1 MKTKFKDT
9 EIGLIPEDWDVYS
22 LSELY
27 EFGSGLSKSKN
38 DFGFGYPFLSY
49 KDIFD
54 NFFVPEHL
62 GSLANT
68 TKKERMNCS
77 VKRGDVFLT
86 RTSETA
92 DEIGVSCVALRD
104 YPNATFNGFTKRL
117 RPKNKGKIYPE
128 FEGYY
133 FRDKRFRN
141 HVISMCTLT
150 TRASLNNEILGKLK
164 ITLPPFKIQVQ
175 IASILKPLDDKIGI
189 LQRQNKTLEAIGQAL
204 FKHWFVDFEF
214 PDEEGK
220 PYKSS
225 GGEMVFN
232 EELGKEIPKGWDAGE
247 FSELVDYKKDSLKA
261 GESLKDRKYVP
272 IDTLP
277 MKKMGLESYNDYTE
291 AQSSLIAFEKD
302 DILFGAM
309 RPYFHRVN
317 ISPFSGVTRTTCF
330 VLRPKK
336 PKYLSYS
343 ILLLFQDS
351 SIDYANAH
359 STGSTIPYAVWNNS
373 LEVMPVLKPKDGI
386 IKKFDDLFYPTLSK
400 IRDSILEMQTLSQI
414 RDSLLPKLMS
424 GKIRVPVEVE

>member
-1 MKTKFKDT
+1 MKAKFKDT
-9 EIGLIPEDWDVYS
+9 EIGMIPEEWDVYS

-49 KDIFD
+49 KNIFD

-104 YPNATFNGFTKRL
+104 HPNATFNGFTKRL
-117 RPKNKGKIYPE
+117 RPKNKEEIYPE

-175 IASILKPLDDKIGI
+175 IASILKPLDDKIEL
-189 LQRQNKTLEAIGQAL
+189 LQKQN
-204 FKHWFVDFEF
+204 
-214 PDEEGK
+214 P
-220 PYKSS
+220 
-225 GGEMVFN
+225 
-232 EELGKEIPKGWDAGE
+232 
-247 FSELVDYKKDSLKA
+247 
-261 GESLKDRKYVP
+261 
-272 IDTLP
+272 
-277 MKKMGLESYNDYTE
+277 
-291 AQSSLIAFEKD
+291 
-302 DILFGAM
+302 
-309 RPYFHRVN
+309 
-317 ISPFSGVTRTTCF
+317 
-330 VLRPKK
+330 
-336 PKYLSYS
+336 
-343 ILLLFQDS
+343 
-351 SIDYANAH
+351 
-359 STGSTIPYAVWNNS
+359 
-373 LEVMPVLKPKDGI
+373 
-386 IKKFDDLFYPTLSK
+386 
-400 IRDSILEMQTLSQI
+400 
-414 RDSLLPKLMS
+414 
-424 GKIRVPVEVE
+424 